1 MVADTDVLDAALVL
15 AARLAAGPRGAFGL
29 AKRLVGASLGA
40 LESHMAAEGE
50 TIARQ
55 AASAEGREGIDAFLA
70 KRKAVYT

>member
-1 MVADTDVLDAALVL
+1 
-15 AARLAAGPRGAFGL
+15 
-29 AKRLVGASLGA
+29 
-40 LESHMAAEGE
+40 MAAEGE